1 MAVYLNTYEVWQSYG
16 GPEEGGWWYQSGT
29 PVQSIKFSDEDY
41 DEWLESKTAV
51 ERVMIAG
58 EATLAFTQGMPP
70 TPSKTGYGGYTFVGD
85 SEEPS
90 GYYQDNDYRSW
101 FEDHYGKEFPQER
114 PQYC

>member
-16 GPEEGGWWYQSGT
+16 GPEEGGWWYQSGS

-41 DEWLESKTAV
+41 EAWMEATDIE
-51 ERVMIAG
+51 ERAKITN
-58 EATLAFTQGMPP
+58 EATLAFTQGRPP

-101 FEDHYGKEFPQER
+101 FEDHYAQEFPEER
-114 PQYC
+114 PEYC